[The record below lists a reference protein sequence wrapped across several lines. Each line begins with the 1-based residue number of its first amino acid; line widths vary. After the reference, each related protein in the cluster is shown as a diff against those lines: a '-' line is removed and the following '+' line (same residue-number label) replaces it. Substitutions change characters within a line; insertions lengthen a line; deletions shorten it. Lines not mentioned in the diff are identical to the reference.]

1 MQRRHLVAGMA
12 LATLMGT
19 ASAGQKTMT
28 IMACDAAGKPL
39 EVTLPF
45 DPKRIAVADL
55 AALDTLN
62 TWGLGK
68 RIVGL
73 TKTEKLPYLGDYF
86 KPDNGIVN
94 VGSLR
99 EIDFEALMAAEPD
112 VIIISGRLR
121 RKFADLQKIAPVVYL
136 PIDWQ
141 NGVFQS
147 FEHNTRVL
155 ASVFGLEKRAEAD
168 LTRLR
173 TEITDLAKT
182 VNHRT
187 ALVGMVTAAHVN
199 LLGDKARCS
208 IIGNEMG
215 FDNLAKGANTTHGS
229 EASFEYLLKLN
240 PEYFFVLDRDSAIG
254 RQGAKL
260 AADVLDNELIASTRA
275 KKEGKIIF
283 VNPQAWYLGEGGI
296 ESMGIMINDVREA
309 LKRTGG
315 AS

>member
-1 MQRRHLVAGMA
+1 MQRRHLMAGMVA
-12 LATLMGT
+12 AALMGP
-19 ASAGQKTMT
+19 AAAEEKNIT
-28 IMACDAAGKPL
+28 ITACDPAGKPL
-39 EVTLPF
+39 AVTLPY
-45 DPKRIAVADL
+45 DPQRIAVADL

-62 TWGLGK
+62 AWGLGK

-73 TKTEKLPYLGDYF
+73 TKAEKLPYLGDYF
-86 KPDNGIVN
+86 KPDNGITN
-94 VGSLR
+94 LGSLR

-112 VIIISGRLR
+112 VILISGRLR

-147 FEHNTRVL
+147 FEHNTGVL
-155 ASVFGLEKRAEAD
+155 ASVFGREKRAEAD
-168 LTRLR
+168 VARLQS
-173 TEITDLAKT
+173 EITDLAKAA
-182 VNHRT
+182 NHRT
-187 ALVGMVTAAHVN
+187 ALVGMVTASHVN

-208 IIGNEMG
+208 LIGNEMG
-215 FDNLAKGANTTHGS
+215 FENLAKGADATHGS

-254 RQGAKL
+254 REGAKL

-275 KKEGKIIF
+275 KKEGKIIY

-296 ESMGIMINDVREA
+296 RSMEIMIDDVRRA
-309 LKRTGG
+309 LKG
-315 AS
+315 AAS

>member
-1 MQRRHLVAGMA
+1 MAGMVA
-12 LATLMGT
+12 AALMGP
-19 ASAGQKTMT
+19 AAAEEKTIT
-28 IMACDAAGKPL
+28 ITACDPAGKPL
-39 EVTLPF
+39 AVTLPY
-45 DPKRIAVADL
+45 DPQRIAVADL

-62 TWGLGK
+62 AWGLGK

-73 TKTEKLPYLGDYF
+73 TKAEKLPYLGDYF
-86 KPDNGIVN
+86 KPDNGITN
-94 VGSLR
+94 LGSLR

-112 VIIISGRLR
+112 VILISGRLR

-141 NGVFQS
+141 NGVFRS

-155 ASVFGLEKRAEAD
+155 ASVFGREKRAEAD
-168 LTRLR
+168 IARLR
-173 TEITDLAKT
+173 SEITDLAKA

-187 ALVGMVTAAHVN
+187 ALVGMVTASHVN

-208 IIGNEMG
+208 LIGNEMG
-215 FDNLAKGANTTHGS
+215 FENLAKDADATHGS

-254 RQGAKL
+254 REGAKL

-275 KKEGKIIF
+275 KKEGKIIY

-296 ESMGIMINDVREA
+296 RSMEIMIDDVRRA
-309 LKRTGG
+309 LKG
-315 AS
+315 AAS